1 MAAKSETL
9 QLIIKAKDAASGELA
24 VVNRSLKAVRGTLNS
39 LPKMIFN
46 LKTAF
51 AGLGL
56 GLTAKQFIDAA
67 SSAEQYQTRLRV
79 LLGSSKEGNRLFQ
92 EMADYAGKV
101 SFRYEEI
108 MGAATNL
115 AGVMKGGT
123 DEVKQWMPLIG
134 DLAAATGM
142 SIEETTG
149 QVIRMYSAGA
159 ASADMFRERG
169 VLAMLGFQAGVSYS
183 AEETRKKLM
192 EAWKD
197 PASQFRGAAGELG
210 KTWSGMLSMLSDA
223 WFQFRTLVMEAG
235 LFDYIKALVGTFLG
249 FLKRLKTEG
258 RLDEFAKGMAKKV
271 LVAINVI
278 IRGFAAVLEAITLM
292 KRGFEGIKFI
302 LNAIVLVFSK
312 LVEKITGGLGK
323 LARFVGLKGV
333 AGRLE
338 GISEGFRSA
347 SQVAAKEMDKS
358 AKRMI
363 ELAKKQ
369 GKYWKGVGQFI
380 EDVKDKAQELGEVQ
394 EKEGKKEGITLKP
407 PAPVDTKAIQAQ
419 QEAYVARLKETTKT
433 ALLILERAY
442 KHGEV
447 KLNEYFE
454 RRKAL
459 IVKQYEEE
467 IKLAEQAAE
476 READPAKKI
485 QLNNK
490 VFALREQLNREL
502 IKLEEDRAEKQ
513 KQLEEKELERR
524 KILEALKAR
533 AVEDAAGNLAAQ
545 FAKEMGELD
554 RRHQEEIQRLRELNA
569 TKAELD
575 EAYRQQ
581 KLEKDKLAADQ
592 ERRLYEYRLQLASDV
607 AKGMADV
614 FNEVYEISGKKRKEF
629 FYLAKAAALAEAIIN
644 TSQAITKA
652 LAQGGIWGM
661 AQAAVIGAKG
671 SMQIAKITAQQLA
684 SGGLVFGVSPHS
696 KADDKLVAV
705 TSGEYIH
712 PVDTVKYYGLKAM
725 EALKNKLVPR
735 EVLAGFS
742 VPTPAFQAPRTAF
755 AGGGAVSGT
764 AGIER
769 GRDIVIAN
777 FYDVDEFA
785 RFLLTARGQDAVI
798 NVISERRES
807 VRRALSS

>member
-1 MAAKSETL
+1 MPARSETL
-9 QLIIKAKDAASGELA
+9 QLIIKAKDAASAELA
-24 VVNRSLKAVRGTLNS
+24 LVDRSLKAMRGTLNN
-39 LPKMIFN
+39 LPKAIFN

-56 GLTAKQFIDAA
+56 GLTAKQFVDAA
-67 SSAEQYQTRLRV
+67 STAEQYQTRLKV
-79 LLGSSKEGNRLFQ
+79 LLGSTREGARLFQ
-92 EMADYAGKV
+92 EMSDYAGKV

-134 DLAAATGM
+134 DLAAATGL
-142 SIEETTG
+142 SIQETTG

-183 AEETRKKLM
+183 AEETRQKLM
-192 EAWKD
+192 EAWQD
-197 PASQFRGAAGELG
+197 PMSQFRGAAGDLG

-235 LFDYIKALVGTFLG
+235 LFDYIKALIQTFLN
-249 FLKRLKTEG
+249 FIKQLKTEG
-258 RLDEFAKGMAKKV
+258 RLDKFAKDMAKEV
-271 LVAINVI
+271 LIAINAMI
-278 IRGFAAVLEAITLM
+278 KGFAAALEVITFI
-292 KRGFEGIKFI
+292 RRAFEGIKMVLNGVIAVWTRLISFI
-302 LNAIVLVFSK
+302 LDGYSK
-312 LVEKITGGLGK
+312 IADLIGMDGIAGK
-323 LARFVGLKGV
+323 LKSA
-333 AGRLE
+333 
-338 GISEGFRSA
+338 SEGFKA
-347 SQVAAKEMDKS
+347 VSQTAVEEMRNSMSKMD
-358 AKRMI
+358 
-363 ELAKKQ
+363 ELAHKQ
-369 GKYWKGVGQFI
+369 GSYWEGVGQFI
-380 EDVKDKAQELGEVQ
+380 DEVKDKAEELGKAQ
-394 EKEGKKEGITLKP
+394 EKEGKKGGITLKP
-407 PAPVDTKAIQAQ
+407 PAPVDTKAVQAE
-419 QEAYVARLKETTKT
+419 QEGYVARLKEATKT

-447 KLNEYFE
+447 KLNEYFD

-459 IVKQYEEE
+459 IAQRYEEE

-476 READPAKKI
+476 READPAKKVR
-485 QLNNK
+485 LENK
-490 VFALREQLNREL
+490 VYALREQLNREL

-513 KQLEEKELERR
+513 KSLDQKELDRR
-524 KILEALKAR
+524 KILEALKLR
-533 AVEDAAGNLAAQ
+533 AAEDAAGNLSAQ
-545 FAKEMGELD
+545 FAREMGELD
-554 RRHQEEIQRLRELNA
+554 RRHQEEIQRLKELNA
-569 TKAELD
+569 TKAELE

-592 ERRLYEYRLQLASDV
+592 ERRLYEYRLQLATEV

-661 AQAAVIGAKG
+661 AQAAVVGAKG

-684 SGGLVFGVSPHS
+684 SGGLVLGMSPHP

-705 TSGEYIH
+705 TAGEYIH

-725 EALKNKLVPR
+725 EALKNRLVPR
-735 EVLAGFS
+735 EVFAGFS
-742 VPTPAFQAPRTAF
+742 VPVPAYQGPRAAF
-755 AGGGAVSGT
+755 AAGGVVSDR
-764 AGIER
+764 AGFER
-769 GRDIVIAN
+769 TRQVVIAN
-777 FYDVDEFA
+777 FYDRDEMA
-785 RFLLTARGQDAVI
+785 RFLATSAGQDALVNAI
-798 NVISERRES
+798 LARRNAIKK
-807 VRRALSS
+807 VLI